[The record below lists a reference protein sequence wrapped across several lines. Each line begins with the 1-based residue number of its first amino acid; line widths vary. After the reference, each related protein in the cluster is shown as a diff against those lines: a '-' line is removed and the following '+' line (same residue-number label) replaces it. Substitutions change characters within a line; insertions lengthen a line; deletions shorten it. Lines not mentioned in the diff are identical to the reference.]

1 MSENIQRNRGRSKN
15 YKFDRGGNP
24 TEFGPFIGEVKNN
37 VDNVRSGRLQ
47 VYIEQFG
54 GDNPD
59 DESLWRTVNYIP
71 PFYGAVSQT
80 GTNTGTGTFV
90 GNPQSYG
97 MWFTPPDLGT
107 QVICFFVA
115 GDPNQGYYIGCVPDP
130 GISHMIPAIGANTTG
145 VSSVMPPA
153 TRGET
158 IGN

>member
-97 MWFTPPDLGT
+97 AHRSIWRQQFGIGHNGTRADLVENST
-107 QVICFFVA
+107 K
-115 GDPNQGYYIGCVPDP
+115 
-130 GISHMIPAIGANTTG
+130 
-145 VSSVMPPA
+145 
-153 TRGET
+153 
-158 IGN
+158 